1 MYLALCFV
9 VALAGINAVPLTSG
23 GVSTELYGDPL
34 THDQII
40 QLIKDHMNNK
50 RQQLS
55 LYGDPLTHDQIIQL
69 IKDHLNTKRQQLWEN
84 PLTHDQII
92 QLIKDNISTTRRDNL
107 LQSAAYRQ
115 LIQHVY
121 GTINPLISISTIDQP
136 FWSALIHDL
145 GYHEILDILGEI
157 WKVR

>member
-40 QLIKDHMNNK
+40 QLIKDHM
-50 RQQLS
+50 
-55 LYGDPLTHDQIIQL
+55 
-69 IKDHLNTKRQQLWEN
+69 NTKRQQLWEN

-121 GTINPLISISTIDQP
+121 GTINPFISISTIDQP
-136 FWSALIHDL
+136 IWSTLIHDL

>member
-9 VALAGINAVPLTSG
+9 VTLAGINAVPLTSG

-40 QLIKDHMNNK
+40 QLIKDHM
-50 RQQLS
+50 
-55 LYGDPLTHDQIIQL
+55 
-69 IKDHLNTKRQQLWEN
+69 NTKRQQLWEN

>member
-40 QLIKDHMNNK
+40 QLIKDHM
-50 RQQLS
+50 
-55 LYGDPLTHDQIIQL
+55 
-69 IKDHLNTKRQQLWEN
+69 NTKRQQLWEN